1 MQHIHHSRTGT
12 YILQHI
18 GNVSHLAIEA
28 RFRSP
33 LFAPLFSFPCFVP
46 LFNFCY
52 LFPCFCSPVS
62 VPLFC
67 YLFPCFCSP
76 VFVPLFPFPCFV
88 PVPMFRSPISIY
100 YIYAVYVNL
109 RKSLDWMIVITI
121 GEYHLNI
128 FVTAALYCML
138 IALYRMC
145 DIVC

>member
-67 YLFPCFCSP
+67 YLFPCFCSL
-76 VFVPLFPFPCFV
+76 VSVPLFCSSSHVSFP
-88 PVPMFRSPISIY
+88 
-100 YIYAVYVNL
+100 YIYILYICCVRELAQ
-109 RKSLDWMIVITI
+109 KFGLDDC
-121 GEYHLNI
+121 YHHWG
-128 FVTAALYCML
+128 VPS
-138 IALYRMC
+138 
-145 DIVC
+145 